1 MPLPHLPPCS
11 DPLSPQIPQAYAILA
26 RIFDGAT
33 QALQTRSDPT
43 RIQYHQ
49 STIQCEV
56 IPILHALETVARQG
70 EFSLEWVLECTAHFG
85 ILLRQLDDAQ
95 QTSVGK

>member
-1 MPLPHLPPCS
+1 MFRPIVTPK
-11 DPLSPQIPQAYAILA
+11 PQAYAILA
-26 RIFDGAT
+26 CIFNGAT
-33 QALQTRSDPT
+33 QALQTQSDPT

-56 IPILHALETVARQG
+56 ISILHALETVARQG

-95 QTSVGK
+95 QTLVGK